1 MSIHKQDAA
10 SAAQAQQ
17 QLDALLQDF
26 QSFVQNRP
34 SAQEISVSGQATG
47 VYDPYKQT
55 PEQKKKEEEK
65 ERQQGGYP
73 YGY

>member
-1 MSIHKQDAA
+1 MDIHQQDAA

-17 QLDALLQDF
+17 QLEALFQEF

-34 SAQEISVSGQATG
+34 SAQEILNAGQATG
-47 VYDPYKQT
+47 AYDPYKQT

-65 ERQQGGYP
+65 K
-73 YGY
+73 